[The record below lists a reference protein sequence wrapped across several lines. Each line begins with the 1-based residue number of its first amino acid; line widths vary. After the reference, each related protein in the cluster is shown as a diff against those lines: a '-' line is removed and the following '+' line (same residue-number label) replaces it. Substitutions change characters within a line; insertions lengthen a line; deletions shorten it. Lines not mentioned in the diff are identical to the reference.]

1 MKVSRAETIKKYGTE
16 IDRIVRKVRKWIT
29 ENDDPPTDE
38 EILTKCEDEFFG
50 SDISLGTSSHE
61 TVIIIDSLRRRLSGR
76 YGILTS
82 LLDDPLINEIMVNG
96 PERIYVEREKVLVR
110 IDDAFTSC
118 EELEEMIRMFAS
130 DVHRE
135 INEANPIVDA
145 RLPSGFRVNGVLK
158 NIALNGPILTIRKF
172 REKEIEM
179 DELVGCAS
187 LSKECAEDLAAL
199 VRSGYNVFI
208 SGGTSSGKTTF
219 LNALTAYIG
228 PNERVIT
235 IEDSAE
241 LVISHIENKVQMEC
255 RAANSIGRGE
265 VSMTQLIR
273 TSLRMRPDRIIVGE
287 VRGKEVIDM
296 VQAMNTGHD
305 GSMSTGH
312 GNSIRGMLNRLETMY
327 LTDSQVSVD
336 SVRNQIA
343 NAIDIFVHLR
353 RDAKGRRYVEE
364 VAEMTD
370 YDGKD
375 YKLNYLY
382 KAGEDGVLAP
392 TGNGL
397 RDRERLIRGGYE
409 SMLTGTGSAQVT
421 CNDGSVGI

>member
-1 MKVSRAETIKKYGTE
+1 MKVSRAETVRKYGTE
-16 IDRIVRKVRKWIT
+16 IDRIVIRVRKWIT
-29 ENDDPPTDE
+29 ENDEPPSAD
-38 EILTKCEDEFFG
+38 EILTKCEDEYFG
-50 SDISLGTSSHE
+50 SDISLRTNSHE
-61 TVIIIDSLRRRLSGR
+61 TVIIIDSLRRRLTGR
-76 YGILTS
+76 YGILTG
-82 LLDDPLINEIMVNG
+82 LLNDPLINEIMVNG
-96 PERIYVEREKVLVR
+96 PDRIYVEREKMLIR

-179 DELVGCAS
+179 EELVGCAS
-187 LSKECAEDLAAL
+187 LSRECAEDLAAL
-199 VRSGYNVFI
+199 VRSGYNMFI

-219 LNALTAYIG
+219 LNALTAYIS
-228 PNERVIT
+228 PAERVIT

-255 RAANSIGRGE
+255 RAANSIGKGE

-296 VQAMNTGHD
+296 IQAMNTGHD

-312 GNSIRGMLNRLETMY
+312 GNSIKGMLNRLETMY
-327 LTDSQVSVD
+327 LSDSQVSVE

-370 YDGKD
+370 YDGAD

-382 KAGEDGVLAP
+382 RTGEDGLLVS

-397 RDRERLIRGGYE
+397 RDRERLIRCGYD
-409 SMLTGTGSAQVT
+409 SMMTGAISA
-421 CNDGSVGI
+421 

>member
-1 MKVSRAETIKKYGTE
+1 MKVSRAETVRKYGSE
-16 IDRIVRKVRKWIT
+16 IDRIVRTVRKWIT
-29 ENDDPPTDE
+29 ESDQQPSEDE
-38 EILTKCEDEFFG
+38 MLTKCEDEFFG
-50 SDISLGTSSHE
+50 SEISYNTSSHE
-61 TVIIIDSLRRRLSGR
+61 TVMIIDSLRRRLSGR
-76 YGILTS
+76 YGILTG
-82 LLDDPLINEIMVNG
+82 LLEDPLINEIMVNG
-96 PERIYVEREKVLVR
+96 PDRIYVEREKVLMRV
-110 IDDAFTSC
+110 DDAFTSC

-145 RLPSGFRVNGVLK
+145 RLPSGFRVNGVLR

-187 LSKECAEDLAAL
+187 LSRECAEDLAAL

-255 RAANSIGRGE
+255 RAANSLGRGE

-296 VQAMNTGHD
+296 IQAMNTGHD

-397 RDRERLIRGGYE
+397 SDRERLIRSGYE
-409 SMLTGTGSAQVT
+409 SMMTGKRSA
-421 CNDGSVGI
+421 